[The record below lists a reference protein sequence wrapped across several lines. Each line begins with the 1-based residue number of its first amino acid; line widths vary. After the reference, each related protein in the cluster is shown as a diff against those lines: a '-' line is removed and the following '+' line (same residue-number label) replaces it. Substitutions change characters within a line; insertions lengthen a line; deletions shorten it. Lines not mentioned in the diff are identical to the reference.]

1 MPTLTKKQKQILD
14 FVKVF
19 IKKNGLSPTFEEIGR
34 YTKKTF
40 STVHEHVEA
49 LITKGFLSKIN
60 NSSRGIQLIE
70 QSEMV
75 KIPLLGTIAAGQPI
89 EAMQV
94 KEVIAVAKNLLPRQ
108 GSFFALK
115 VAGDS
120 MIDEN
125 INDGDYVIIKQQSN
139 AENGQKVVALIDN
152 NEATL
157 KKIYKEKNRVR
168 LQPANKNLTPF
179 IFNSSRVAV
188 QGIVIDVIKNP
199 TSHTNITF
207 KEEKQV
213 TSTDRAIYKFE
224 DLKNILGKPYFE
236 TANCLI
242 YNMDCINAM
251 QKIKNSVIDLTVT
264 SPPYNIGKEYE
275 STIPVNEYVN
285 WCKQW
290 MNEIYRITNESGAFW
305 LNLGYLEFPEKAK
318 ALPITYLLW
327 DKSPF
332 YLVQEVIWNYGAGV
346 AAKKFLSPRN
356 EKLLWYTKNPENY
369 LFNLDDIRDKNVKYP
384 NQKKNGKLRCNP
396 LGKNPSDVWQIPK
409 VTSGENRSSKERTEH
424 PAQFPEALINRIILA
439 ASNKND
445 VVLDPFLGSGTTAIT
460 ALKNER
466 KMIGFEISENYCK
479 IAKQRILAL
488 LESQKQNKLI

>member
-188 QGIVIDVIKNP
+188 QGIV
-199 TSHTNITF
+199 
-207 KEEKQV
+207 
-213 TSTDRAIYKFE
+213 
-224 DLKNILGKPYFE
+224 
-236 TANCLI
+236 
-242 YNMDCINAM
+242 
-251 QKIKNSVIDLTVT
+251 
-264 SPPYNIGKEYE
+264 
-275 STIPVNEYVN
+275 
-285 WCKQW
+285 
-290 MNEIYRITNESGAFW
+290 
-305 LNLGYLEFPEKAK
+305 
-318 ALPITYLLW
+318 
-327 DKSPF
+327 
-332 YLVQEVIWNYGAGV
+332 
-346 AAKKFLSPRN
+346 
-356 EKLLWYTKNPENY
+356 
-369 LFNLDDIRDKNVKYP
+369 
-384 NQKKNGKLRCNP
+384 
-396 LGKNPSDVWQIPK
+396 
-409 VTSGENRSSKERTEH
+409 
-424 PAQFPEALINRIILA
+424 
-439 ASNKND
+439 
-445 VVLDPFLGSGTTAIT
+445 
-460 ALKNER
+460 
-466 KMIGFEISENYCK
+466 
-479 IAKQRILAL
+479 
-488 LESQKQNKLI
+488 